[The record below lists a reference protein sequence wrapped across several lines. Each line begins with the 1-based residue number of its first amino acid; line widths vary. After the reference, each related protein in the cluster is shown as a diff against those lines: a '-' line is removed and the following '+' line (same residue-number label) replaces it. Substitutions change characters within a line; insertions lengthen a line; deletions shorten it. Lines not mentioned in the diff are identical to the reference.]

1 MMIMGSTLRP
11 IERVADTL
19 ADIAYQRL
27 SEALLTG
34 KIPPG
39 ERLVMDQLAS
49 ELGISRT
56 PVRDALLR
64 LEREN
69 LVEPTGK
76 RGYIVRS
83 VAPGDVRHVYE
94 AREAIEGFA
103 ARRVAELGKPAID
116 EVRQAIKAVMG
127 TDVDP
132 RGAFEANVAV
142 HRSIVAA
149 TGNPTLLEHF
159 DDLWM
164 RARGLA
170 MFADFLSRDTRHVPV
185 RAAHEPLL
193 KAFAAGPEA
202 AFAAMRA
209 HIREGLQVHLA
220 LPLRRPSRPAR
231 LHLAPTPNTVYER
244 SVSGNGADRCA
255 ASPGGSSPAA
265 APSAATSWNWPPAC
279 GTGGRTRRGSQS
291 TVPGASAG

>member
-19 ADIAYQRL
+19 ADIAYKRL

-116 EVRQAIKAVMG
+116 HVRQAIKAVIG
-127 TDVDP
+127 TDVDA

-142 HRSIVAA
+142 HRSIVEA

-185 RAAHEPLL
+185 RVAHEPLL
-193 KAFAAGPEA
+193 KAFAAGPDD

-220 LPLRRPSRPAR
+220 LPP
-231 LHLAPTPNTVYER
+231 HYLA
-244 SVSGNGADRCA
+244 A
-255 ASPGGSSPAA
+255 
-265 APSAATSWNWPPAC
+265 
-279 GTGGRTRRGSQS
+279 
-291 TVPGASAG
+291 

>member
-1 MMIMGSTLRP
+1 MSSTLRP
-11 IERVADTL
+11 IDRAVDTL
-19 ADIAYQRL
+19 ADIAYKRL

-39 ERLVMDQLAS
+39 TRLVMDQLAS

-83 VAPGDVRHVYE
+83 VAAGDVRYVYE

-103 ARRVAELGKPAID
+103 ARRVAEIGTSAID
-116 EVRQAIKAVMG
+116 HVRAAIEAVEG
-127 TDVDP
+127 TDMDP
-132 RGAFEANVAV
+132 LGAFEANVAV
-142 HRSIVAA
+142 HRSIVEA

-159 DDLWM
+159 DGLWM
-164 RARGLA
+164 RARSLA
-170 MFADFLSRDTRHVPV
+170 MFADFLDRDTRHEPV

-193 KAFAAGPEA
+193 RAFATDPDAS
-202 AFAAMRA
+202 FLAMRA
-209 HIREGLQVHLA
+209 HISAGLQVHL
-220 LPLRRPSRPAR
+220 S
-231 LHLAPTPNTVYER
+231 
-244 SVSGNGADRCA
+244 
-255 ASPGGSSPAA
+255 
-265 APSAATSWNWPPAC
+265 
-279 GTGGRTRRGSQS
+279 
-291 TVPGASAG
+291 